1 MKKILIIEDDPFLS
15 GMYLKKLKLSGLEV
29 KVAVDGQEGLESIKK
44 DRPDLVLLDIVLPQ
58 MDGYEILKRL
68 KEDKELRTIP
78 VILLT
83 NLGQKEEVE
92 KGMALGAEAYII
104 KAHFTPTAVVNKV
117 KEVLEKK
124 K

>member
-15 GMYLKKLKLSGLEV
+15 GMYQKKLKLSGFEV
-29 KVAVDGQEGLESIKK
+29 KVAADGKEGIEALKK

-68 KEDKELRTIP
+68 KEDKDLRSIP

-92 KGMALGAEAYII
+92 KGLALGADAYII
-104 KAHFTPTAVVNKV
+104 KAHFTPTAVVDKV
-117 KEVLEKK
+117 KEILEKRK
-124 K
+124 